1 MRTMNLKERL
11 GKRIRGWLPKDS
23 PQPVPQKTRM
33 LRINQKNGVLSTRA
47 IGAIATTSVISSFF
61 LLFAPYY
68 LFPQAYIKKANSAW
82 GYSAPNTL
90 IAWAVLAVA
99 LALLVFS
106 TLAFTWLGLRLKL
119 EGSKWATRS
128 WFTPR
133 ARTERE
139 KRAFKMS
146 GVANAVIL
154 SVFLGVHAVTS
165 PTVWNST
172 LTALSLII
180 LAASATLANLTLYL
194 YSKNPTVKGG
204 KER

>member
-1 MRTMNLKERL
+1 MNPLRYVE
-11 GKRIRGWLPKDS
+11 KRIRGWLPKHS
-23 PQPVPQKTRM
+23 PQPIPQKTRM
-33 LRINQKNGVLSTRA
+33 LHINQKTGVLSTRA

-82 GYSAPNTL
+82 GYSSPDTL
-90 IAWAVLAVA
+90 AAWAVLAVA

-119 EGSKWATRS
+119 EGSRWATRS

-165 PTVWNST
+165 PNVWDTT
-172 LTALSLII
+172 LTASSLII
-180 LAASATLANLTLYL
+180 LAGSATLANLTLYL
-194 YSKNPTVKGG
+194 YSKNPTTKGG